1 MKALRVSV
9 IMAVYNAEK
18 FLDESIQSVLGQ
30 TLKDLELIIINDS
43 SDDSSLEIIK
53 KYKKKDNRIILI
65 NLQKNLGRAGARNRG
80 LKIAKGKYIA
90 ILDADDVALPQ
101 RLEKQYS
108 FLEENDDIF
117 LVGSGAIN
125 IDEKGNILNT
135 HKATADPNKIALE
148 LPKNNCIYHS
158 SIMYRNNGQY
168 LYREKFP
175 YSQDYDLYL
184 RILSDGEQIA
194 SLEEPLIKYRINS
207 GAISWT
213 KRAQQMMFAEK
224 ARDFYFQ
231 RLRYGKDEYDNFDPN
246 EILNIDVEK
255 STNEAILE
263 AEIKASFRINNFKKT
278 RELCK
283 KYFKY
288 HGYLNKAL
296 LYYLLSF
303 FNKSFINLVRRVIFS

>member
-1 MKALRVSV
+1 MGIKVSI
-9 IMAVYNAEK
+9 IMSVYNGEN
-18 FLDESIQSVLGQ
+18 FLNESIQSILNQVF
-30 TLKDLELIIINDS
+30 KDFEFIIINDCS
-43 SDDSSLEIIK
+43 TDSSLNIIK
-53 KYKKKDNRIILI
+53 KYAKKDKRVIII
-65 NLQKNLGRAGARNRG
+65 ENKKNLGLTKSLNKG
-80 LKIAKGKYIA
+80 LELAKGKYIA
-90 ILDADDVALPQ
+90 RQDADDVASPR
-101 RLEKQYS
+101 RLEKQYN
-108 FLEENDDIF
+108 FLEKNEDVF

-125 IDEKGNILNT
+125 IDEKGNVLNT
-135 HKATADPNKIALE
+135 RKAIADPNKIALE